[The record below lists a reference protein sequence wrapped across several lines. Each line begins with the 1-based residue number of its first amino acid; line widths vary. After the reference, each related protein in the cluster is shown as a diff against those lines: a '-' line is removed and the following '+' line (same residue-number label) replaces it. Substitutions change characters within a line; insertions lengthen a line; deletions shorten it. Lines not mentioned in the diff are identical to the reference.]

1 MLFTSYAFLGFIAVL
16 FLLYYLIPR
25 RMQWGLLLI
34 ASYLFYFIA
43 GPSWLLYLLATTM
56 ATYLAARRIEE
67 VGVRQKAYIKANRQ
81 QLSAEEKKAYK
92 EKMKGRQRGW
102 MLACLLFDLGILAVV
117 KYTNFAIS
125 NINGLLR
132 LTGSASRLDFWDIAL
147 PMGISFYTF
156 QALGYPVS
164 YTHLTQPT
172 I

>member
-67 VGVRQKAYIKANRQ
+67 VGVRQKAYIKAYG
-81 QLSAEEKKAYK
+81 LICS
-92 EKMKGRQRGW
+92 GT
-102 MLACLLFDLGILAVV
+102 GILGDGTATFKVYKKPVV
-117 KYTNFAIS
+117 DIVV
-125 NINGLLR
+125 GLK
-132 LTGSASRLDFWDIAL
+132 G
-147 PMGISFYTF
+147 
-156 QALGYPVS
+156 V
-164 YTHLTQPT
+164 
-172 I
+172 